1 MPVAIV
7 GFIGTLVPGLVGAG
21 GALTL
26 AGNLVAGALGLGLSY
41 AGSVLF
47 ADKPSTLKPQ
57 DVKTALRQ
65 SVLTRRKHYGLV
77 RTSGGYA
84 FYRSRKGNLYMV
96 MYLGEGP
103 TNAFVE
109 HYLDQR
115 PVTLDANGYIQGKPY
130 RGKVRIET
138 RKGQASETHYSSIA
152 SVFPEIWGANHRGNG
167 CISVA
172 ITARGVKPEDFNS
185 VYPNR
190 IPQYDSVRQDGIVY
204 DPRTSTS
211 VWSPNLYLIYLD
223 YLRNPDGAGIAWD
236 YFDEDDFS
244 AAADVGDQILPT
256 NGGGTV
262 RRAHGQLSYDLTT
275 EPADIIDRLET
286 ATDGRIYLKSNGK
299 IGIHP
304 GIWVDPTVSIHDGCI
319 TSYEMS
325 DSSGPLREANEITLE
340 YTNPLSGFSSASCD
354 PWRDETDISASGTR
368 TIPIE
373 AFEIQNHH
381 HGRRVQKLRYH
392 RASARWQGKVVTDLY
407 GIQARGERR
416 IFLEIRD
423 LGIDFEPFEIESF
436 EEDDESMTVVMSVRS
451 CRSDMYELS
460 SEEEGTPPPTPPSTD
475 EDDLDAPTNVV
486 ATSSQRV
493 VSGQGSVSV
502 ITVTWDAY
510 PDRDDLT
517 AEAQISLADQ
527 NQWSPMT
534 MDASQTRAEAIGLAD
549 GAIYDVQVRWKGAY
563 RSDWVLKEN
572 IKAVADAIAPQSL
585 ESFTITAA
593 APHLGH
599 VKFLIATKNDPRV
612 KTVNLYRVASGA
624 AFNINTATP
633 IYTQVA
639 GPSTSYTYTDGDPTR
654 SNIFSNPGFDTDTV
668 WTKGTGW
675 TIGSGTANKAAGNN
689 TLITQ
694 AASIAAGKK
703 GRLSFDITA
712 FSAGSCVP
720 RVTNGTNNYEGA
732 ARSAVGAYRDTIAA
746 VVATTTAGIRGS
758 ATFVGSIDN
767 LVLYEETSDCAPQGV
782 WDYYAVPFNGSN
794 IPGPASGPL
803 TTIII

>member
-26 AGNLVAGALGLGLSY
+26 AGNLVAGAVGLGLSY
-41 AGSVLF
+41 AASMLF
-47 ADKPSTLKPQ
+47 APKPSTLKPQ
-57 DVKTALRQ
+57 DVKQALRQ

-84 FYRSRKGNLYMV
+84 LYRSRNGNLYMV
-96 MYLGEGP
+96 VYLGQGP

-130 RGKVRIET
+130 RGKVRIEM
-138 RKGQASETHYSSIA
+138 RKGQALETHYSSIA
-152 SVFPEIWGANHRGNG
+152 SVFPEIWGPNHRGNG

-172 ITARGVKPEDFNS
+172 VTAGGVKPEDFNS

-190 IPQYDSVRQDGIVY
+190 IPQYESVRQDGIVY

-236 YFDEDDFS
+236 YFDEGDFS

-262 RRAHGQLSYDLTT
+262 RRAYGQLSYDLTT

-304 GIWVDPTVSIHDGCI
+304 GIWVEPTVSIHDGCI

-354 PWRDETDISASGTR
+354 PWRDEEDISGSGTR

-392 RASARWQGKVVTDLY
+392 RASARWQGKLVTDLY

-416 IFLEIRD
+416 IFLEIKD

-451 CRSDMYELS
+451 CGPGMYDLS
-460 SEEEGTPPPTPPSTD
+460 SAEEGTPPPIPPSTEED
-475 EDDLDAPTNVV
+475 ELDVPANLVV
-486 ATSSQRV
+486 VGSQRV
-493 VSGQGSVSV
+493 VSGQGKVAV
-502 ITVTWDAY
+502 IAATWAAY
-510 PDRDDLT
+510 PGRDDLT

-527 NQWSPMT
+527 NQWLPMS
-534 MDASQTRAEAIGLAD
+534 MNASQTRAEAIGLAD
-549 GAIYDVQVRWKGAY
+549 GALYDVEVRWKGSQPSTWAL
-563 RSDWVLKEN
+563 VEN
-572 IKAVADAIAPQSL
+572 IPALSDPDAPASPVDASATASVLNAVLSARAANDNTAYLIFKRGTQSQTYAQANQLGSDYRASANQVIGPLSDPAGYGHWKYWFASKNGSGVLCASPVSILVDISGPELIANGGFDSDSNWTKGAGWTIAGGVATKTGGTASSLSQTVSLVAGGVYEAI
-585 ESFTITAA
+585 FTITAISAGILA
-593 APHLGH
+593 ARLSEP
-599 VKFLIATKNDPRV
+599 V
-612 KTVNLYRVASGA
+612 
-624 AFNINTATP
+624 
-633 IYTQVA
+633 VA
-639 GPSTSYTYTDGDPTR
+639 GPNR
-654 SNIFSNPGFDTDTV
+654 
-668 WTKGTGW
+668 
-675 TIGSGTANKAAGNN
+675 
-689 TLITQ
+689 
-694 AASIAAGKK
+694 
-703 GRLSFDITA
+703 
-712 FSAGSCVP
+712 
-720 RVTNGTNNYEGA
+720 
-732 ARSAVGAYRDTIAA
+732 
-746 VVATTTAGIRGS
+746 TTAGTFSQTFTAVSGQTTFSISSSTVGAGS
-758 ATFVGSIDN
+758 VDNVSLKRVG
-767 LVLYEETSDCAPQGV
+767 
-782 WDYYAVPFNGSN
+782 
-794 IPGPASGPL
+794 
-803 TTIII
+803 

>member
-41 AGSVLF
+41 AASMLF
-47 ADKPSTLKPQ
+47 APKPSTLKPQ
-57 DVKTALRQ
+57 DVKQALRQ

-84 FYRSRKGNLYMV
+84 LYRSRKGNLYMV
-96 MYLGEGP
+96 MYLGQGP

-138 RKGQASETHYSSIA
+138 RKGQALETHYASIA
-152 SVFPEIWGANHRGNG
+152 SVFPEIWGPNHRGNG

-190 IPQYDSVRQDGIVY
+190 IPQYDSVRQDGIIY

-223 YLRNPDGAGIAWD
+223 YLRNSDGAGIAWD
-236 YFDEDDFS
+236 YFDEDDFV
-244 AAADVGDQILPT
+244 AAADVGDEILPT

-304 GIWVDPTVSIHDGCI
+304 GIWVEPTISIHDGCI

-436 EEDDESMTVVMSVRS
+436 EEDDETMTVVMSVRS
-451 CRSDMYELS
+451 CSPDMYELS
-460 SEEEGTPPPTPPSTD
+460 SAEEGTAPPVPPST
-475 EDDLDAPTNVV
+475 EDDELDAPANLVV
-486 ATSSQRV
+486 VGSQRV
-493 VSGQGSVSV
+493 VSGQGKVAV
-502 ITVTWDAY
+502 ITATWDAY

-527 NQWSPMT
+527 NQWSPLT
-534 MDASQTRAEAIGLAD
+534 MNASQTRAEAIGLTD
-549 GAIYDVQVRWKGAY
+549 GALYDVQVRWKGSQPSPWALVENIPA
-563 RSDWVLKEN
+563 RSDPDAPSAPVDAS
-572 IKAVADAIAPQSL
+572 AVASGLNAVISARASNDNTAYLIFKRGTPSQTYVQAIQLGSDYRAGANQLIGPLTDPAGYGHWKYWFASKNGSGVQCLTPASALVSIYGPELANNPLFSSDSNWSKGVGWTIASGVASHAPGSQSAISQPL
-585 ESFTITAA
+585 NFVAGHIYEVTYTITAIS
-593 APHLGH
+593 GG
-599 VKFLIATKNDPRV
+599 
-612 KTVNLYRVASGA
+612 TVRARLFGSSSVNGTVRSTVG
-624 AFNINTATP
+624 T
-633 IYTQVA
+633 YTQNLTA
-639 GPSTSYTYTDGDPTR
+639 ISASTDLDFLATST
-654 SNIFSNPGFDTDTV
+654 
-668 WTKGTGW
+668 
-675 TIGSGTANKAAGNN
+675 
-689 TLITQ
+689 
-694 AASIAAGKK
+694 
-703 GRLSFDITA
+703 
-712 FSAGSCVP
+712 
-720 RVTNGTNNYEGA
+720 
-732 ARSAVGAYRDTIAA
+732 AA
-746 VVATTTAGIRGS
+746 V
-758 ATFVGSIDN
+758 SIDN
-767 LVLYEETSDCAPQGV
+767 VSVRRIG
-782 WDYYAVPFNGSN
+782 
-794 IPGPASGPL
+794 
-803 TTIII
+803 